1 MADSE
6 RARIE
11 RLQTK
16 MAEEG
21 LDALVCRLSEN
32 VVYLTDYWPHHGFSV
47 VMLPREGKPLLFAP
61 EVEVEYT
68 KPEWAEVTAFG
79 WGLLKD
85 GDLYE
90 NYKRLLSAAVNRLGL
105 KGKKVGVERT
115 FEVVAPTYRAAEP
128 VIPSGP
134 WQSLMDETFADGTV
148 VDITGFL
155 QSARSIKTGYELGK
169 LRIANEIAEMGLVD
183 ALSKLAPGMTE
194 VQVGALVE
202 YKIRADGPGYKGARL
217 VRAEAEVGGGR
228 IGTFKGTL
236 LVPSTGYRLR
246 DGDLVMIELAT
257 QVDGYFSD
265 LTYMGV
271 VGSPSERQKEVHNC
285 LLEAQQAA
293 TRELC
298 PGNSFE
304 APDQAARKVLEKAGL
319 AQYFV
324 HITGHGVGLR
334 YHEFIPFLCPG
345 SVGTL
350 QEGMVASVE
359 PGVYLPDLGG
369 IRIED
374 NVAVGPN
381 GPIVLS
387 TPRKPW

>member
-1 MADSE
+1 MADNE
-6 RARIE
+6 RERIE
-11 RLQTK
+11 RLQKK
-16 MAEEG
+16 MTAEG

-47 VMLPREGKPLLFAP
+47 AVLPREGKPLLFVP

-68 KPEWAEVTAFG
+68 KPEWADVTTFG

-90 NYKRLLSAAVNRLGL
+90 NYKRLLSDAMTKLGL

-115 FEVVAPTYRAAEP
+115 FEVIAPTYRAAEP
-128 VIPSGP
+128 VVPSGP
-134 WQSLMDETFADGTV
+134 WQSLMDEFFGDKA

-155 QSARSIKTGYELGK
+155 QGVRSIKTAYDLSK
-169 LRIANEIAEMGLVD
+169 LRIANEIAEMGMLD
-183 ALSKLAPGMTE
+183 ALSKLQPGMTE
-194 VQVGALVE
+194 VQIGAMVE
-202 YKIRADGPGYKGARL
+202 YNIRANGPGYKGARL
-217 VRAEAEVGGGR
+217 VRAEAEVGGGLL
-228 IGTFKGTL
+228 GTFKGTL
-236 LVPSTGYRLR
+236 LVPSTSYRLQE
-246 DGDLVMIELAT
+246 GDLVMIELAT

-271 VGSPSERQKEVHNC
+271 VGAPSQRQKDVYNH

-293 TRELC
+293 TREMC

-319 AQYFV
+319 AEYFV

-350 QEGMVASVE
+350 EEGMVGSIE
-359 PGVYLPDLGG
+359 PGVYLSDLGG
-369 IRIED
+369 FRIED
-374 NVAVGPN
+374 NVAVGPV
-381 GPIVLS
+381 GPVVLS